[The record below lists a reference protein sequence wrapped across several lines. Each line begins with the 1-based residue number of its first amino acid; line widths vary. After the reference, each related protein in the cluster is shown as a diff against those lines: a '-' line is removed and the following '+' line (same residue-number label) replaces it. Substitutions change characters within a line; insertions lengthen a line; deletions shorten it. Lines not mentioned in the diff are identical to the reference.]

1 MARGRLHRI
10 TLLLVRGWKTWL
22 RPLGRAGHRDLGR
35 VGHRD
40 LGRGGHR
47 DVGRTELSDLGRGL
61 ARDFA
66 LLLLKRHLS

>member
-10 TLLLVRGWKTWL
+10 TLLLARGWKTWL

-35 VGHRD
+35 V
-40 LGRGGHR
+40 GHR